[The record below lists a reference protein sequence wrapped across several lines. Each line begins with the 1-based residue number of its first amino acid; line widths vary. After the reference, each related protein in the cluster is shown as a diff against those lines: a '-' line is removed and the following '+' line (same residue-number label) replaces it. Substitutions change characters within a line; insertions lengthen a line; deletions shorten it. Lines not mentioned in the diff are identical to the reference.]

1 MYINRYSNEWWP
13 TITHSGKVQEIS
25 KCLNSQ
31 TKINL
36 IAGRHILALFHSDT
50 IIFQYSLVDTF
61 NEDDDVDG
69 DMWDYRKLFLDFSI
83 SYLGGF
89 LEMHASQSSRF
100 SQ

>member
-1 MYINRYSNEWWP
+1 MYSNRYGNEQWP
-13 TITHSGKVQEIS
+13 IITRSEKVQEIS

-31 TKINL
+31 TKMNL
-36 IAGRHILALFHSDT
+36 IAGLILTLLHSDT
-50 IIFQYSLVDTF
+50 VIFQYSLVDTF

>member
-1 MYINRYSNEWWP
+1 MV
-13 TITHSGKVQEIS
+13 THSNTFWKSTGNIKMS
-25 KCLNSQ
+25 KFTNQNESNCWSS
-31 TKINL
+31 
-36 IAGRHILALFHSDT
+36 HSDT
-50 IIFQYSLVDTF
+50 VIFQYSLVDTF

>member
-1 MYINRYSNEWWP
+1 MVTHNNTFWKSTGNIKMSKFTNQNESNCWL
-13 TITHSGKVQEIS
+13 S
-25 KCLNSQ
+25 
-31 TKINL
+31 
-36 IAGRHILALFHSDT
+36 HSDT
-50 IIFQYSLVDTF
+50 VIFQYSLVDTF

>member
-1 MYINRYSNEWWP
+1 MSKFTNQNESNCW
-13 TITHSGKVQEIS
+13 SS
-25 KCLNSQ
+25 
-31 TKINL
+31 
-36 IAGRHILALFHSDT
+36 HSDT
-50 IIFQYSLVDTF
+50 ISFWHCYISVQFGWHF

-89 LEMHASQSSRF
+89 LEMHASQSFRY